1 MFACLFASSPPI
13 IAPISSPG
21 RSTSLL
27 VLSEKKKK
35 EKKKTRGSYK
45 PLSGH
50 SGEAEVE
57 RCGRSRGGRGHGEEG
72 VRFLT
77 MEILLLSSVRSWNK
91 DLKDLYISCSFSS
104 SPFLSVFI
112 CIRETYMEDVEHCG
126 EKKNAISCIFF
137 IVKSALKS

>member
-35 EKKKTRGSYK
+35 KTKKKTTRGSYK

-57 RCGRSRGGRGHGEEG
+57 RCGRSRGGKGHGEEG

-104 SPFLSVFI
+104 SPFLPVFK
-112 CIRETYMEDVEHCG
+112 CI
-126 EKKNAISCIFF
+126 
-137 IVKSALKS
+137 